1 MTVLLIAA
9 LALTVTGKA
18 RAQEEDERQFSLNL
32 FQAAY
37 GNDSFLT
44 LEGAS
49 VPEKFDWFVGGM
61 FGYQYK
67 PLVIRACAE
76 IENGNCNEYEDEQTT
91 LIRNMIT
98 FDVAGGVSFYRVFE
112 VALVIPAVLY
122 QDGRGT
128 ENAYGEPII
137 EDPSGTS
144 GLDDLRLHLKLDL
157 LHGVFRQK
165 TERFGLAL
173 IPVLTFPIGKYV
185 KGDSFIG
192 DSQVTI
198 HTKLAFTANFGRV
211 RIGLNLGYLWREKK
225 EFYFADLSHRLT
237 YGAALEVRLFSR
249 MYGIV
254 EIIGQNGFSSEMLSS
269 PLELDAAM
277 RYRFKNGIA
286 LTFGM
291 GAGIVGGV
299 GTPAMRMFL
308 ALAYA
313 PPEKEPEPPPPA
325 DRDGDTILDDVDAC
339 PDDPEDMDGFEDE
352 DGCPDPD
359 NDGDTIPDES
369 DQCPNEPEDMDG
381 FEDEDGC
388 PDPDNDGDGILN
400 GDDMCPDDPEDFDG
414 WQDEDGCPD
423 PDNDQDGIPDTED
436 ECPDVP
442 EDMDGDE
449 DEDGC
454 PEEPKA
460 LAVIEGDEI
469 RIMQKIHFATNSAKI
484 VGDVS
489 FEVLDAVVQ
498 ILNDNPEIKVLIEG
512 HTDKKGSRKY
522 NLSLSKKR
530 ANSVR
535 KYLKKQGIEKK
546 RLKTAGSGFD
556 EPIDDNDT
564 EEGRA
569 ENRRVEFHILKQ
581 KVKKDKAAPKD
592 KKKTD

>member
-1 MTVLLIAA
+1 MEKEDNMTQRNVLLTVLLVAA
-9 LALTVTGKA
+9 SALTVTGKA
-18 RAQEEDERQFSLNL
+18 RAQEDEERQFSLNL
-32 FQAAY
+32 FQASY

-67 PLVIRACAE
+67 PLVIRACSE
-76 IENGNCNEYEDEQTT
+76 IEDGNCNEYEDEQTT
-91 LIRNMIT
+91 FIRNMIT
-98 FDVAGGVSFYRVFE
+98 FDVGGGVSFWRVLE

-128 ENAYGEPII
+128 DNALGEPII
-137 EDPSGTS
+137 EDPTGTS
-144 GLDDLRLHLKLDL
+144 GLDDLRLHLKFDL

-165 TERFGLAL
+165 TENFGLAL

-185 KGDSFIG
+185 EGDSFIG

-211 RIGLNLGYLWREKK
+211 RIGLNLGYLWREEK
-225 EFYFADLSHRLT
+225 EFYFADLSHRLS
-237 YGAALEVRLFSR
+237 YGAAIEVRLFSR

-254 EIIGQNGFSSEMLSS
+254 ELFGQNGFSSEMLSS
-269 PLELDAAM
+269 PFEFDAAL
-277 RYRFKNGIA
+277 RYRFRSGIA
-286 LTFGM
+286 MTFGM

-299 GTPAMRMFL
+299 GTPAMRTFL

-313 PPEKEPEPPPPA
+313 PPDKEPEPLPPA

-352 DGCPDPD
+352 DGCPD
-359 NDGDTIPDES
+359 T
-369 DQCPNEPEDMDG
+369 
-381 FEDEDGC
+381 
-388 PDPDNDGDGILN
+388 
-400 GDDMCPDDPEDFDG
+400 
-414 WQDEDGCPD
+414 
-423 PDNDQDGIPDTED
+423 DNDQDGIPDSDD

-460 LAVIEGDEI
+460 LAVIDGNEI
-469 RIMQKIHFATNSAKI
+469 RLMQKIHFATNSSKI

-489 FEVLDAVVQ
+489 FEVLEAVVQ
-498 ILNDNPEIKVLIEG
+498 ILNDNPEINVLIEG
-512 HTDKKGSRKY
+512 HTDKTGSRKY

-530 ANSVR
+530 ANSV
-535 KYLKKQGIEKK
+535 KSYLAKQGISNK

-556 EPIDDNDT
+556 VPIADNDT
-564 EEGRA
+564 EEGKA

-581 KVKKDKAAPKD
+581 KVKIEKTEPKGKKKKSDNKKADNKKAD
-592 KKKTD
+592 KKKMSDKKKKSDKKKPTNKKK